1 MNYRVLTKAK
11 YNLKQNILLLE
22 WHYILQAERIL
33 FANSNLSIIER
44 HT

>member
-1 MNYRVLTKAK
+1 MNYWVLTKAK
-11 YNLKQNILLLE
+11 YNLRRNILLLE
-22 WHYILQAERIL
+22 WHQISPAERIL